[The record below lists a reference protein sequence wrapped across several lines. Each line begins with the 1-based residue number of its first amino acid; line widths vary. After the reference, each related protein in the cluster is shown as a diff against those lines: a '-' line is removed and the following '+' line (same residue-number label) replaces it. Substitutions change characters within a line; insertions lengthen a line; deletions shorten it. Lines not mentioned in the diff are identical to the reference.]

1 METSIW
7 SYIVI
12 IFAMLSFF
20 TFLFK
25 NKLYN
30 FGHEGFSQNE
40 PFVLKRGDDI
50 YDEFYTSIYDTIH
63 LPHRRVPYELKTII
77 DATQADEK
85 NSVFLDIGSGTGRV
99 VRELNDLGY
108 TSFGIDKSEA
118 MVKHCISSSQATEK
132 GASPLNSENLDSFGG
147 GSAEAKNENSVFK
160 QGDVEDILLFN
171 KSIFTHITCL
181 YFTIYNFKNKGIFF
195 RNCYQWLKPG
205 GYLIIHLVEKDKF
218 DTVPPIG
225 NNLLFGSPQK
235 NSKTRITTHSVD
247 MPNFKYKLSY
257 DFNFSTFHSE
267 KFIFGFGRASTK
279 TVNFPSQATE
289 NSFSSALRSDEK
301 INKNDS
307 LLIETFEDSVT
318 KNIRQNE
325 RILYMEPMDYIL
337 NIAINAG
344 FVPNANFSYAENIRH
359 SFKPFGLENV
369 TGDPHQFLYILE
381 RPIS

>member
-12 IFAMLSFF
+12 IFAILSFF

-30 FGHEGFSQNE
+30 FRHEGFSQNE
-40 PFVLKRGDDI
+40 PFVFKRDDNI
-50 YDEFYTSIYDTIH
+50 YDEFYTSIYDRIH

-85 NSVFLDIGSGTGRV
+85 NSIFLDVGSGTGRV
-99 VRELNDLGY
+99 VRELNELGY
-108 TSFGIDKSEA
+108 TAFGIDKSET
-118 MVKHCISSSQATEK
+118 MVKHCVSSKSHTLEN
-132 GASPLNSENLDSFGG
+132 GSSPLESE
-147 GSAEAKNENSVFK
+147 KYENSVFK
-160 QGDVEDILLFN
+160 HGDVEDLLLFN
-171 KSIFTHITCL
+171 KNIFTHILCL

-235 NSKTRITTHSVD
+235 NSKTRITTHNVD
-247 MPNFKYKLSY
+247 MPDFKYKLSY
-257 DFNFSTFHSE
+257 DFT
-267 KFIFGFGRASTK
+267 
-279 TVNFPSQATE
+279 SQTLCTAV
-289 NSFSSALRSDEK
+289 
-301 INKNDS
+301 
-307 LLIETFEDSVT
+307 ETFEDPVT

-325 RILYMEPMDYIL
+325 NTLYMEPIDHIL
-337 NIAINAG
+337 NIATNAG

-359 SFKPFGLENV
+359 SFKPFGLEDV
-369 TGDPHQFLYILE
+369 TGDPHQYLYILE
-381 RPIS
+381 RPDS